1 MSVRNKIEGAQRRL
15 SFAQFMYMYLALS
28 LLFVIC
34 FSHFSH
40 MLQASAARIKQV
52 SHAPLFN
59 IFVKTRWM
67 TLCHSQH
74 SVIVHTN
81 HSTEDL

>member
-1 MSVRNKIEGAQRRL
+1 M
-15 SFAQFMYMYLALS
+15 FT
-28 LLFVIC
+28 
-34 FSHFSH
+34 HFSH

-81 HSTEDL
+81 HSTEDLQRIEQLMEQHEGGSRSGSFSFAM